1 MLLSVIVPVYNEE
14 RTLEELLRRVQNVDL
29 EKEIICIDDASRDGS
44 FAILT
49 RVAAENPN
57 IRVLRHE
64 VNQGKG
70 AAIRTGLR
78 AIKGDIAVIQD
89 ADLEYDPKEY
99 FVLIGPI
106 LDGRADVVFGSRFL
120 GGPHRVHLFFHYL
133 ANKFLTFVS
142 NVFTNL
148 NLTDMETCYKVMRRE
163 VVERLNLETNRF
175 GVEPE
180 ITAKV
185 ARMRARVYEVPIS
198 YSGRDFN
205 EGKKIGWKDG
215 FPALWAIL
223 KFNLWAGSVEP
234 LPRPDRPAGR

>member
-1 MLLSVIVPVYNEE
+1 MKLTVVVPVYNEQ
-14 RTLEELLRRVQNVDL
+14 RTLDEIIRRVQAVDL
-29 EKEIICIDDASRDGS
+29 EKEIICVDDASKDDS
-44 FAILT
+44 WAILERLART
-49 RVAAENPN
+49 HAN
-57 IRVLRHE
+57 IRIFKHD

-70 AAIRTGLR
+70 AAIRTGL
-78 AIKGDIAVIQD
+78 AKMEGDIAVIQD

-99 FVLIGPI
+99 FTLIGPI
-106 LDGRADVVFGSRFL
+106 MDGRADVVFGSRFL
-120 GGPHRVHLFFHYL
+120 GGPHRVHLFFHYM

-163 VVERLNLETNRF
+163 VVQRLNLKTNRF

-185 ARMRARVYEVPIS
+185 ARMRARIYEVPIS
-198 YSGRDFN
+198 YSGRDFS

-215 FPALWAIL
+215 IPALWAIL
-223 KFNLWAGSVEP
+223 KFNLWEASVEP
-234 LPRPDRPAGR
+234 LSRTKS